1 MIQITNLR
9 KEFGDLIAVD
19 NVTLTIPA
27 GEIYGLIGPN
37 GAGKTT
43 TIRIACGL
51 LEPTH
56 GEVRIAGVDILHD
69 PEQARRHI
77 GYLSDFFSVYEDL
90 KVWEYLDYFAHAYKM
105 PAPEIPA
112 RLTEGIAEAGL
123 ESKRDALIH
132 GLSRGMRQRLGI
144 ARAMIHRPKVLLL
157 DEPASGL
164 DPKARIELR
173 NLLRSVRDAGAT
185 ILISSH
191 ILTELEGLCTS
202 IGIMEK
208 GRLVRSG
215 TLEEV
220 ISTGAQS
227 RVIRLQWVGD
237 SAHRVQELLELETD
251 FGKGTALAGP
261 SEVATTAALA
271 AEGPSLDSANHAPEQ
286 APATGRAVSD
296 IKLND
301 NTADF
306 RFTGSDEDQSRLLAQ
321 LITQGIRVTSFREVR
336 QTVEEMYMK
345 LSTHEVM

>member
-9 KEFGDLIAVD
+9 KEFDDLLAVD
-19 NVTLTIPA
+19 NVSLTIPA

-51 LEPTH
+51 LEPTG
-56 GEVRIAGVDILHD
+56 GEVRIAGVDVLHD
-69 PEQARRHI
+69 PEHARRHI

-105 PAPEIPA
+105 PEREIPA
-112 RLTEGIAEAGL
+112 RLTEVIAEAGL
-123 ESKRDALIH
+123 ESKRETLIH
-132 GLSRGMRQRLGI
+132 GLSRGMKQRLGI

-157 DEPASGL
+157 DEPPSGL

-215 TLEEV
+215 KLEEV
-220 ISTGAQS
+220 ISAGAQS
-227 RVIRLQWVGD
+227 RQIKLQWLGD
-237 SAHRVQELLELETD
+237 SGQSLSDLL
-251 FGKGTALAGP
+251 TAMP
-261 SEVATTAALA
+261 VVSE
-271 AEGPSLDSANHAPEQ
+271 
-286 APATGRAVSD
+286 
-296 IKLND
+296 IKLNAAE
-301 NTADF
+301 ADF
-306 RFTGSDEDQSRLLAQ
+306 RFSGTDEDQAQLLAQ
-321 LITQGIRVTSFREVR
+321 LIAQGIRVVSFREVR

-345 LSTHEVM
+345 LSTHKVM